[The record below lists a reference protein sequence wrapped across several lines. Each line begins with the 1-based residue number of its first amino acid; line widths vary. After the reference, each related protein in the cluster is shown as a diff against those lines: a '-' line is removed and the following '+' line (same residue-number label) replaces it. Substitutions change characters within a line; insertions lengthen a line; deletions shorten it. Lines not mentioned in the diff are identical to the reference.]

1 MWCCYSAN
9 TVLEPTKLKPLSAE
23 VPVATKPVTLMFRL
37 PSDDAPAEN
46 NEVVEKVVEAVS
58 TPEDVLEPQLENAQ
72 GEEVPSLSR
81 EECNNPFT
89 ILLALAVLG
98 FLYAS
103 MSQSDISEL

>member
-1 MWCCYSAN
+1 MWCCFSAN
-9 TVLEPTKLKPLSAE
+9 TVVEPTKLKPLAAE

-37 PSDDAPAEN
+37 PSEDAPVEN
-46 NEVVEKVVEAVS
+46 TEVVEKVVEAAQ
-58 TPEDVLEPQLENAQ
+58 EEPLPAQ

-103 MSQSDISEL
+103 MSHSDLSEL

>member
-1 MWCCYSAN
+1 MWCCFSAN
-9 TVLEPTKLKPLSAE
+9 TVIEPIKLKPLSAE

-37 PSDDAPAEN
+37 PDDAPAQN
-46 NEVVEKVVEAVS
+46 IEVVEKRVEAVS
-58 TPEDVLEPQLENAQ
+58 TPEDVLEPFPAQ